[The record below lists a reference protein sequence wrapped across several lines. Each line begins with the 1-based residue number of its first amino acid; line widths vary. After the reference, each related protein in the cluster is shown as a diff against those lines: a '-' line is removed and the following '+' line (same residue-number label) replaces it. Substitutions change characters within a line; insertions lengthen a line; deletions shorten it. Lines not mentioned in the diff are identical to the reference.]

1 MALVRLGLGAVMG
14 AGASRMGAVRT
25 FSSIEV
31 ADGGKTRVSGAKKR
45 RGSPAPGPPSKTHV
59 SEWSSAT
66 KTTRRSAY
74 APYWAPYSSVCSRVA
89 ASKAHTTA
97 LRQRGFVCGP
107 GGGVGGPGGGVDGP
121 GGGVG
126 GPGGGVGGPGHG
138 EKPYTQMTR
147 PTQSAPKI
155 SAAVRGGGG
164 GGGGAFAAAEAAAEA
179 AAPGGARGG
188 AASASCS
195 SRSATHSSLSEPR
208 SPRRTAAYK
217 TA

>member
-1 MALVRLGLGAVMG
+1 MALVRLGMGAVMG

-107 GGGVGGPGGGVDGP
+107 GGGVD
-121 GGGVG
+121 

-147 PTQSAPKI
+147 PTQSDPKI
-155 SAAVRGGGG
+155 SSAVRGG

-195 SRSATHSSLSEPR
+195 SRSATYSSLSEPR